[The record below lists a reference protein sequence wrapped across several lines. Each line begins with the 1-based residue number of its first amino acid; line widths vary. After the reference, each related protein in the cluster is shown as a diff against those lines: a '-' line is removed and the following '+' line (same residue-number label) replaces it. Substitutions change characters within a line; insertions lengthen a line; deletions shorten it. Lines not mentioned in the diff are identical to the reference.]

1 MFLDELGPDRRAS
14 IGYQKGSCMGNAGG
28 ILAEKRR
35 VRFSRAV
42 LRYHTS
48 LRSALNTR
56 MVDLRTALGR
66 IRCSARLR
74 GTIAACLR
82 KVNEIDVFTGGKYD
96 FVLSN
101 KEHGENVRG

>member
-1 MFLDELGPDRRAS
+1 VVPAEDTGEPGLPACAAVVVERR
-14 IGYQKGSCMGNAGG
+14 YDGSLVGG
-28 ILAEKRR
+28 
-35 VRFSRAV
+35 VM
-42 LRYHTS
+42 
-48 LRSALNTR
+48 RSTLNTR
-56 MVDLRTALGR
+56 LVDLRTALGR